1 MENTY
6 SKEVIDTVKSLK
18 QELLKSKKLETEKN
32 EKKILVNDQ
41 KKLVKGKENER

>member
-18 QELLKSKKLETEKN
+18 QELLKSKIWETEKN

>member
-18 QELLKSKKLETEKN
+18 KEILKSKKKEKKKKK
-32 EKKILVNDQ
+32 KKILVNDQ

>member
-18 QELLKSKKLETEKN
+18 QELLKSKILETEKN